1 MALLLLALQS
11 FAWAESAQTTSPKTI
26 SLYSG
31 LSFGQWNSFDDS
43 GESKEPFGSDSMSLM
58 GWYSQY
64 ETGITNKVDLKV
76 GIPVTYAFRADGPES
91 DLFAPTLAIAY
102 PSLSSRISLFR
113 EGGAMPVSL
122 AANIAYKTGV
132 FHTSTTSRLTNAGEG
147 TNDVGLGLILSRFLS
162 RDGKYLSI
170 ESDLR
175 YWFRS
180 PIDDDL
186 DPVYP
191 YDDIT
196 YSASIYGSFNPKYA
210 LGVFLEGYSRTGGL
224 DYSERME
231 ASSAQQWSALNGA
244 QAKAGVKGS
253 YIISPTMGLHSFVGY
268 SILARNNPDN
278 EWVSGLG
285 ISYYRSPS

>member
-1 MALLLLALQS
+1 MELLLLALQS

-43 GESKEPFGSDSMSLM
+43 GESKEPFGSDSMSRM

-64 ETGITNKVDLKV
+64 ETGITNKIDLKV
-76 GIPVTYAFRADGPES
+76 GIPVTYAFRADGPEV
-91 DLFAPTLAIAY
+91 DIFASTLAIAY

-122 AANIAYKTGV
+122 AANLAYKTGV
-132 FHTSTTSRLTNAGEG
+132 FHQSTISRITNAGEG
-147 TNDVGLGLILSRFLS
+147 TSDVGLGLILSRFLS
-162 RDGKYLSI
+162 KDGKYLSI
-170 ESDLR
+170 ESDFR
-175 YWFRS
+175 YWFRN
-180 PIDDDL
+180 PIDDNL
-186 DPVYP
+186 DPIYP

-196 YSASIYGSFNPKYA
+196 YSLSMYGSFHSKYG
-210 LGVFLEGYSRTGGL
+210 LGISLEGYSRMGGL
-224 DYSERME
+224 DFP
-231 ASSAQQWSALNGA
+231 ASDDISGKQQWAALDVA
-244 QAKAGVKGS
+244 QTKAGIKSS
-253 YIISPTMGLHSFVGY
+253 YFINSKVGIHAFAGY